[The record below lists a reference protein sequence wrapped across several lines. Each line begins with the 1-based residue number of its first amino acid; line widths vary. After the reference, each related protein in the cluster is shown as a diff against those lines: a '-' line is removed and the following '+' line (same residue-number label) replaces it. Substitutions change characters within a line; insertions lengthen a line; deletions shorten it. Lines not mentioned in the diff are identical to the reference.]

1 MAYNEESLKKYKEYW
16 VPRCRDD
23 FELFCDKLLGIKLRK
38 GQKRLEKERHDSEL
52 ETGKWKTVYMILAGN
67 RFGKSVYEGCK
78 HIWKN
83 YYKLTN
89 PEVPISPEMW
99 PHFKY
104 QTFNLAPASELTKII
119 LQTILKILR
128 SELTL
133 KKPDGTFCLNECKIR
148 DFIDTPGLNNYDT
161 NHIPDQGPFRV
172 RFSNDSLFR
181 AFTLGATH
189 GDGVQ
194 GVGFM
199 YGSYDEFGR
208 SKNPDKEID
217 DLLPRLFD
225 YKGELDIITTPDIEN
240 ELSCA
245 YILDKTDLTRMGEL
259 DWFLFEGDIRENED
273 TDEADLIKRTQ
284 GMSDA
289 KRNQILSGK
298 ISMSGACYFEA
309 ANVIK
314 MFNGTATYSMYGIPG
329 RFYSIGLDTAGG
341 GKDYWAINVLDIT
354 DPDHWHRVF
363 YYYDKLNQPGFNIGF
378 TKTILDRFFMAG
390 AENVSFTM
398 DKTNE
403 AGSIY
408 YNEFANY
415 NVRGFRFGMEKG
427 TGKSTKADLL
437 DVARRAINE
446 KDLIKCTDDRM
457 LRNQIISYKGPMDDK
472 KQTTDALMSF
482 ALAVYYPYKQ
492 RLDGSNEI
500 CIDL

>member
-1 MAYNEESLKKYKEYW
+1 MYSEESLKRYKEYW
-16 VPRCRDD
+16 IPRCRDD
-23 FELFCDKLLGIKLRK
+23 FELFCDKLLGIPLRK
-38 GQKRLEKERHDSEL
+38 GQKRLEVERKMFDSRA
-52 ETGKWKTVYMILAGN
+52 GQWSTVYMILAAN

-89 PEVPISPEMW
+89 PLVPISPEMW

-128 SELTL
+128 SELAL
-133 KKPDGTFCLNECKIR
+133 KCPDGTFRLNECKIR
-148 DFIDTPGLNNYDT
+148 EFIDSPGLGNYET
-161 NHIPDQGPFRV
+161 NKIPDQGPFRI
-172 RFSNDSLFR
+172 RYANDSLFR

-240 ELSCA
+240 ETSCA
-245 YILDKTDLTRMGEL
+245 YILEKTGMIEDGQL

-273 TDEADLIKRTQ
+273 TDEADLLRRTQ
-284 GMSDA
+284 GMSEA
-289 KRNQILSGK
+289 KRAQILSGK
-298 ISMSGACYFEA
+298 VSMVGATYFEPQS
-309 ANVIK
+309 VIN
-314 MFNGTATYSMYGIPG
+314 MFDGTGKEAIRGLPGHTYW
-329 RFYSIGLDTAGG
+329 IGLDTSGS
-341 GKDYWAINVLDIT
+341 GKDYWAVTVLDTTKI
-354 DPDHWHRVF
+354 PWQRVF
-363 YYYDKLNQPGFNIGF
+363 YYYDKRNQPGFNIGY
-378 TKTILDRFFMAG
+378 TKTIMDRFRDHRDTTLF
-390 AENVSFTM
+390 NFVM

-403 AGSIY
+403 AGAIY
-408 YNEFANY
+408 MGEFY
-415 NVRGFRFGMEKG
+415 DYEPRGYRFGTEKG
-427 TGKSTKADLL
+427 GSGKSTKADLL
-437 DVARRAINE
+437 DTVRRAINE
-446 KDLIKCTDDRM
+446 GIIKCTDDRM
-457 LRNQIISYKGPMDDK
+457 LRNQLVSYKGPSEDE

-482 ALAVYYPYKQ
+482 ALAVYYPYKERVAGFQ
-492 RLDGSNEI
+492 DVI
-500 CIDL
+500 IDL